1 MLDDRLAVF
10 KECLEGG
17 ALIWWQNLDQDVK
30 EDWEE
35 TRQAFVE
42 EYVGTIAYQLELEA
56 RWNDL
61 EEQTAQNV
69 GGFARDYNLLLH
81 EMEEKPA
88 LSQQIRKF
96 EQKLLPEI
104 REKLPARNFDTL
116 EDLIQTAKVVE
127 SKLVLFT
134 ISS

>member
-69 GGFARDYNLLLH
+69 AGL
-81 EMEEKPA
+81 
-88 LSQQIRKF
+88 
-96 EQKLLPEI
+96 
-104 REKLPARNFDTL
+104 RETIISCYTKW
-116 EDLIQTAKVVE
+116 KKK
-127 SKLVLFT
+127 SKTFCRQ
-134 ISS
+134 